1 MNILTVV
8 LNPDETEIAITMSN
22 GSDVRQYVLDIG
34 REVVAT
40 TVGELYDFACIV
52 GADVDIPW
60 NKSELAMSGRESDAY
75 AFGNESRC
83 VIRRLEDCDE
93 DPIFDAIRSHI
104 GLFTQYLV
112 WLCTTKAYKRV
123 IGTGSELNLNGTVAS
138 ASISSFGA
146 SSMQP
151 NWLQHVTVERP
162 TMVSLTDRGARVD
175 LELEFEGVSPG
186 DLGKSVAPPMM
197 MAKMYQA
204 AIDSARSAMWGHIDR
219 FRYRIETLGQRAFGD
234 AVATLQTVL
243 IDPRWKLKDNWLVF
257 EETIEATSIMYY
269 DRLYDLPDE
278 YEGLFYIDSIRLK
291 PAKTIELV
299 MATGFHPH
307 LAGSDPDHFNDLCVG
322 EIAGTSIE
330 NILSIPESLTVI
342 NYDSMWGNSANDY
355 IEYLVN
361 DDGDDGTY
369 CDIRNEYPDLSNWLD
384 CEYECGLGREIFE
397 VYDE

>member
-22 GSDVRQYVLDIG
+22 GSDVRQYVLDVG
-34 REVVAT
+34 REVVTT

-52 GADVDIPW
+52 GADVGIPW
-60 NKSELAMSGRESDAY
+60 NGSELAMSGRESDTF

-83 VIRRLEDCDE
+83 VIRRRGDCDE
-93 DPIFDAIRSHI
+93 DPMFDAIRSHV

-112 WLCTTKAYKRV
+112 WLCTAKAYKKV
-123 IGTGSELNLNGTVAS
+123 IGTEKELNLDGTVAS

-151 NWLQHVTVERP
+151 SWLQHVTVERP
-162 TMVSLTDRGARVD
+162 AMVSLTDRGARVD
-175 LELEFEGVSPG
+175 LELEFEGMSPG

-219 FRYRIETLGQRAFGD
+219 FRNRVDTLERRAFGD
-234 AVATLQTVL
+234 AIATLQAVL
-243 IDPRWKLKDNWLVF
+243 ADPRWKLKDNWLVF

-307 LAGSDPDHFNDLCVG
+307 LAGSDPSNFNDLCVG
-322 EIAGTSIE
+322 EIVGTPIE

-342 NYDSMWGNSANDY
+342 NYGSMWGNSASDY
-355 IEYLVN
+355 IEYLVD

-369 CDIRNEYPDLSNWLD
+369 SDIRDEYPDLSNWLGD
-384 CEYECGLGREIFE
+384 EHQCGIGHEIFE
-397 VYDE
+397 VYD